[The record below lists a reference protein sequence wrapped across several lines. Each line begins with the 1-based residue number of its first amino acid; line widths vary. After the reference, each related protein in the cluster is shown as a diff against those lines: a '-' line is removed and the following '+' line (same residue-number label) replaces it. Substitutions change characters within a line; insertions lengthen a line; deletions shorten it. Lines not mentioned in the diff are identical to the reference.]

1 MGVNNLNYFVGKG
14 KRREVKLCGMTK
26 SSDGYTEQTSV
37 FQSSDMVLVS
47 WVREQML
54 LMDGMVQV
62 LMYVLEPES
71 DELWMPV
78 SMKEFSQLFVQRL
91 RAKSR

>member
-1 MGVNNLNYFVGKG
+1 
-14 KRREVKLCGMTK
+14 MTK
-26 SSDGYTEQTSV
+26 SSDGYIEQTSV